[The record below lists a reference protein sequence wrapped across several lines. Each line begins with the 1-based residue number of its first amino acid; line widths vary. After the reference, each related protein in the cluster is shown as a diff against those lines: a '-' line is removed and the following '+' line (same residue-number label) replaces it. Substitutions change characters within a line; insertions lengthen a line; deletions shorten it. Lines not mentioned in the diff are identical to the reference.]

1 MRRPLRFAAAFVLLS
16 VTGVQ
21 AEPSIARSAAAS
33 HATLIPLSIATKHGE
48 RHFRVEVART
58 GEEQARGLMFRT
70 VVAKGSGMLFPLGEE
85 RPASFW
91 MKNTLVPLD
100 MLFIRADGTIARI
113 AARTKPQTL
122 DLVDSGEPVVA
133 VLELAGGVAAK
144 ERIVAGDRVRWAGG
158 PTG

>member
-1 MRRPLRFAAAFVLLS
+1 MRRSMLAAAALALLS
-16 VTGVQ
+16 AAGVQ
-21 AEPSIARSAAAS
+21 A
-33 HATLIPLSIATKHGE
+33 PLSARAAVTRPAALVPLGIATKHGE
-48 RHFRVEVART
+48 RHFHVEVART
-58 GEEQARGLMFRT
+58 EEEQARGLMFRT
-70 VVAKGSGMLFPLGEE
+70 VVARTSGMLFPFGEA

-113 AARTKPQTL
+113 AARTKPQTF
-122 DLVDSGEPVVA
+122 DLVDSGEPVIA

-144 ERIVAGDRVRWAGG
+144 QHIVAGDHVRWPGG

>member
-1 MRRPLRFAAAFVLLS
+1 MRRPMLFAAAVALLCAA
-16 VTGVQ
+16 GVR
-21 AEPSIARSAAAS
+21 APLAARPAVARPAA
-33 HATLIPLSIATKHGE
+33 LVPLSIATKHGE

-58 GEEQARGLMFRT
+58 EQEQVRGLMFRT
-70 VVAKGSGMLFPLGEE
+70 VVAQGSGMLFPFGEA
-85 RPASFW
+85 RTASFW

-113 AARTKPQTL
+113 AARTKPETF
-122 DLVDSGEPVVA
+122 DLVSSGEPVIA

-144 ERIVAGDRVRWAGG
+144 QRIAAGDHVRWPGG